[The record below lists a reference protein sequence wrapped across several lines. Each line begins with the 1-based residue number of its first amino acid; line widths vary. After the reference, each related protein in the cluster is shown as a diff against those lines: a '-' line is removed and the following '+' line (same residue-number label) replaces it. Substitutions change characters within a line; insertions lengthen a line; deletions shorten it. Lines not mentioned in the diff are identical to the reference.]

1 MTTLVLLKKELT
13 EHLRT
18 HKLLIVSVL
27 LLVFGMAS
35 PLVLAYLPKILE
47 MVGENLVVQ
56 VPDFIPAD
64 AVKSYLDSLGQVGL
78 LAAILISM
86 GAIALERERG
96 TAVLVLSKPVGTGSF
111 VVAKLLGLGAVLLA
125 GMVAGALG
133 NYGYTAVLLDR
144 PDVTS
149 FVAANLL
156 AGLYLLAVISLTLF
170 FSTLIRNQIGA
181 GVASLGVV
189 LAGGLLS
196 LVPALEPYLPS
207 SLMHWAY
214 SVNAGD
220 GDSRWAALAVTWALI
235 IVCSVAS
242 WRVLHRQEM

>member
-1 MTTLVLLKKELT
+1 VTTLVLLKKELT

-47 MVGENLVVQ
+47 MAGENLVVQ

>member
-47 MVGENLVVQ
+47 MAGENLVVQ